1 MNSIPYK
8 LIRAKRKTLA
18 LVIRED
24 GTLEVRAP
32 SFYPVE
38 SIERFIAEKQSWV
51 TKKRSQILARP
62 KAPAHEFVEGEYFP
76 YRGKDYPLLFS
87 DKAKQP
93 YIGSALVFPARSR
106 KSLKRALMRWY
117 RSEAE
122 RVITHRVAELSRKFG
137 FSYQSVSINSAGR
150 RWGSCN
156 SRGALNFT
164 YRLIMASDDLI
175 DFVILHELCH
185 TVHQN
190 HSSSFYD
197 ALRIVL
203 PDHEERNRRLKTIA
217 RSLAL

>member
-1 MNSIPYK
+1 MSRIPYT
-8 LIRAKRKTLA
+8 LIRARRKTLA

-32 SFYPVE
+32 SFYPLE

-51 TKKRSQILARP
+51 AKKRSQVLSRP
-62 KAPAHEFVEGEYFP
+62 KAPSHEYAEGEYFP

-93 YIGSALVFPARSR
+93 YIGNALVFPVRNR
-106 KSLKRALMRWY
+106 KNAKRALIKWY
-117 RSEAE
+117 RGEAE
-122 RVITHRVAELSRKFG
+122 RVITTRVAELSRRFG
-137 FSYQSVSINSAGR
+137 FSYRSVSINSAGK

-156 SRGALNFT
+156 ARGALNFT
-164 YRLIMASDDLI
+164 YRLVMAPDDLI

-190 HSSSFYD
+190 HSPSFYT
-197 ALRIVL
+197 ALGTVL
-203 PDHEERNRRLKTIA
+203 PDHEERNRRLKKTA
-217 RSLAL
+217 RTLVL